1 MSKKYE
7 KVLKTVNDQSI
18 FHSQKGQFLG
28 GYTIGILA
36 MDIWYPKLP
45 GNVANAT
52 TYDFPVLYKR
62 LDFDEP
68 LDMLKGDPKLLPE
81 VIKKGQELVNDGV
94 RAIICACGYL
104 GYFQKELSAAL
115 DVPVYTSSLLQIPLI
130 KMGLKANQR
139 IGLLCANKENMKD
152 RLLASVG
159 VNDSTILEIVGMSD
173 QSEFQHILYNDLAF
187 NNDTLTQQVVTKVQ
201 KMVANNPDI
210 GAILIECSDL
220 PPYAAAIQ
228 DATNLPVFDFT
239 TMINWV
245 HQSVQ
250 QKDYRGVL

>member
-1 MSKKYE
+1 M
-7 KVLKTVNDQSI
+7 
-18 FHSQKGQFLG
+18 
-28 GYTIGILA
+28 
-36 MDIWYPKLP
+36 
-45 GNVANAT
+45 
-52 TYDFPVLYKR
+52 
-62 LDFDEP
+62 
-68 LDMLKGDPKLLPE
+68 
-81 VIKKGQELVNDGV
+81 VNDGV

-130 KMGLKANQR
+130 KLGLKANQR

-159 VNDSTILEIVGMSD
+159 VNGSTILEIVGMSD
-173 QSEFQHILYNDLAF
+173 QSELQHILYNDLAF
-187 NNDTLTQQVVTKVQ
+187 NNDTLTQQVVTKAQ

-210 GAILIECSDL
+210 RAILIECSDL